1 MSQVCVSTIGLMI
14 TDKIMRT
21 SVKADE
27 KENFYLKVVVVVA
40 KRIFNGLGHFEP
52 ADKKDK
58 LEERGEVVN
67 EDKRNNNQHHI
78 MFMIIDHRHGCHHIR
93 STLRMRKMGT
103 KV

>member
-1 MSQVCVSTIGLMI
+1 
-14 TDKIMRT
+14 MRT

-78 MFMIIDHRHGCHHIR
+78 MFMIIDHRLI
-93 STLRMRKMGT
+93 SAQP
-103 KV
+103 

>member
-1 MSQVCVSTIGLMI
+1 MAGYQLRNLKKKGLSQVCVSTIGLMI

-21 SVKADE
+21 SVRADE

-58 LEERGEVVN
+58 LEERG
-67 EDKRNNNQHHI
+67 
-78 MFMIIDHRHGCHHIR
+78 
-93 STLRMRKMGT
+93 
-103 KV
+103 